1 MSKLKKS
8 KFWILAGELSVD
20 VGPLKSCLLQFIK
33 FSCGADFAETS
44 NKVNQRDIVETKP
57 QTTNHFRIKLKIR
70 MKNAKNAGDRATKF
84 LVPFQIF
91 QLFRCSC
98 PNPQTPFSPSS

>member
-44 NKVNQRDIVETKP
+44 NKVNQRNDVEIKP
-57 QTTNHFRIKLKIR
+57 QSTNHFHHQTTNPDVTIQMFLKIQE
-70 MKNAKNAGDRATKF
+70 NTK
-84 LVPFQIF
+84 
-91 QLFRCSC
+91 
-98 PNPQTPFSPSS
+98 

>member
-20 VGPLKSCLLQFIK
+20 VGPLKSWLLQFIK

-70 MKNAKNAGDRATKF
+70 MKNANANKCKYKF
-84 LVPFQIF
+84 LMSFQIF
-91 QLFRCSC
+91 
-98 PNPQTPFSPSS
+98 